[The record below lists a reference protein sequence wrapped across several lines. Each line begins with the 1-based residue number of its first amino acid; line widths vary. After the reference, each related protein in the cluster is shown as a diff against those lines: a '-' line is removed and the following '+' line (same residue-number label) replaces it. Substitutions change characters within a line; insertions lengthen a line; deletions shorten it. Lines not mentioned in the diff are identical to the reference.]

1 MTNAFDEVL
10 AFLKRIEWASG
21 HKYESCPICA
31 ALQEDGEHDL
41 DCELMAIIKKMES
54 TPMVARPLGTG
65 ERVRAQ
71 ESHVKAA
78 R

>member
-1 MTNAFDEVL
+1 MNIWDEVL
-10 AFLKRIEWASG
+10 VMMKRLQWAG
-21 HKYESCPICA
+21 DGLTCPFCRG
-31 ALQEDGEHDL
+31 DGMDEKHDL
-41 DCELMAIIKKMES
+41 DCELLALITKMES

-71 ESHVKAA
+71 ETHVKAA

>member
-1 MTNAFDEVL
+1 MNAFADVL
-10 AFLKRIEWASG
+10 ALLKRLEWGDDGMCPLCAS
-21 HKYESCPICA
+21 
-31 ALQEDGEHDL
+31 DGRVRDNHDL
-41 DCELMAIIKKMES
+41 DCELMALITKMES

-71 ESHVKAA
+71 ETHVKAA